1 MRLFLYGMHFRYRL
15 PHCDQN
21 WCTILVD
28 SAAAVTS
35 QRTDKVQ
42 GFANKDFQRYKV
54 IHTDGDRRFGCA
66 ACGKRFRTWN
76 ALNDHVRLHSRAN
89 PYQCTVC
96 DKCFRTHGHLTVHR
110 RIHERRRPYSCSVC
124 GKFHTVGQP
133 YHTHAHTYRSQ
144 ALRVPDVRKP
154 IHHVQLTARPLQTA
168 PGRETVQMWCLRTS
182 ISNQLSAEST

>member
-1 MRLFLYGMHFRYRL
+1 MHFRYRL

-96 DKCFRTHGHLTVHR
+96 DKCFRTHGYLPGEYTKDVD
-110 RIHERRRPYSCSVC
+110 RI
-124 GKFHTVGQP
+124 
-133 YHTHAHTYRSQ
+133 
-144 ALRVPDVRKP
+144 RVPCVERVSHSRAALP
-154 IHHVQLTARPLQTA
+154 HTCTHIPEPGLTSARCAKADSPRPA
-168 PGRETVQMWCLRTS
+168 HCTS
-182 ISNQLSAEST
+182 TSNCTWERNRSNVVLADINFEPALS

>member
-96 DKCFRTHGHLTVHR
+96 DKCFRTHGHLPGEYTKDVD
-110 RIHERRRPYSCSVC
+110 RIRVPCAERVSHSRAALP
-124 GKFHTVGQP
+124 HTC
-133 YHTHAHTYRSQ
+133 THTYRSQ
-144 ALRVPDVRKP
+144 ALRVSDVRKP